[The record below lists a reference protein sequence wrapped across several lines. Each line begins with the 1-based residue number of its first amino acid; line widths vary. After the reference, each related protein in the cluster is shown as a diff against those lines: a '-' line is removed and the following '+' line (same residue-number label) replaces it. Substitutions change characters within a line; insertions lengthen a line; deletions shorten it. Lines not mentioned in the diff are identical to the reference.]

1 MTSGVIPL
9 SPLDLAIAA
18 CLVLAAGGVSFALRL
33 GLEKR
38 LAIASARTVI
48 QLLLIGYVLRR
59 VFDLD
64 SPLVVMAILA
74 IMLIAASRA
83 AVKRPERTFDGAAW
97 RAFVTLL
104 LCGLA
109 TTFTVTAVIIHI
121 EPWYRPQ
128 YLIPL
133 LGMVLGNSLT
143 GISLSL
149 DHILNDFAAKRAQV
163 EMELALGATRWEA
176 ARDILRASVS
186 KGMIPIINTMM
197 VVGIVS
203 LPGMMTGQILSG
215 TDPLEAVKYQI
226 VVMFMIAAA
235 TSLGCIA
242 IALLVY
248 RHLFNDRHQLRTGV
262 IRKSK
267 S

>member
-1 MTSGVIPL
+1 MRSEVIML
-9 SPLDLAIAA
+9 SPFDLVVSA
-18 CLVLAAGGVSFALRL
+18 CLVLAAGFVSLALGL

-48 QLLLIGYVLRR
+48 QLLLIGFILRW
-59 VFDLD
+59 VFAVD
-64 SPLVVMAILA
+64 SPLVVIVILSV
-74 IMLIAASRA
+74 MLVVASRA
-83 AVKRPERTFDGAAW
+83 AVQRPSRTFGGAAW
-97 RAFVTLL
+97 RAFASLL

-109 TTFTVTAVIIHI
+109 TTFTVTAAIIHI
-121 EPWYRPQ
+121 EPWYQPQ

-143 GISLSL
+143 GISLCL
-149 DHILNDFAAKRAQV
+149 DHILNDLVCKRDQV

-176 ARDILRASVS
+176 ARDIVRDSVS

-197 VVGIVS
+197 VVGVVS

-215 TDPLEAVKYQI
+215 TDPVEAVKYQI

-235 TSLGCIA
+235 TSLGCIGVA
-242 IALLVY
+242 ILVF
-248 RHLFNDRHQLRTGV
+248 RHLFNDRHQLRAGL
-262 IRKSK
+262 IRTR
-267 S
+267 